1 MPPKSH
7 GRPKQSG
14 RAAVH
19 AAAHAASR
27 HKASNVEVGSGV
39 EEHVR
44 SLLAGLDVGGGDG
57 RGGGAPPPAS
67 AADAAAAYD
76 GAVAAG
82 FTHAQARRALTA
94 MMKGG
99 ASASLTID
107 AVLDWLCLHTPPAD
121 LPKRFAGA
129 ARAAAA
135 AAGPVTVVARAKDK
149 GRQAPP
155 PPPPRDLP
163 PSESESEASD
173 GGAAAAAATAAA
185 AAAAAADKEASKAYI
200 LRYMQEAS
208 ESESGGSDVDGYG
221 RGGGGRT
228 ATTSTTTAPPTTSDI
243 EFSKYAV
250 WADPRA
256 VERRRA
262 ERARAALPPDDRRAR
277 VAEEW
282 AIVRAEAAR
291 VKAAGDGARQKA
303 VGPLLGALKRE
314 AAELGLTDKELEGE
328 EEEAVSEPGSSA
340 SSSSSGAGMG
350 LFADGDDGD
359 NTMQWDAP
367 SSKAPTVDD
376 LLAAALPPPS
386 QRRKKGIL
394 PLPIPPR
401 TDPKP
406 PKALLQTLCAKWGV
420 PPPPLREAGARRV
433 EGGSGGG
440 GRALRRVRR
449 RGRRRAR
456 GGQGPP
462 QTVMQAAPSA
472 LHAA

>member
-7 GRPKQSG
+7 GRPKQTG
-14 RAAVH
+14 RAAAH

-27 HKASNVEVGSGV
+27 HKASTVEVGSGV

-44 SLLAGLDVGGGDG
+44 SLLAGLDVGGGGGGGG
-57 RGGGAPPPAS
+57 RGSHPAS

-94 MMKGG
+94 IVKEG
-99 ASASLTID
+99 ASASLTLD

-135 AAGPVTVVARAKDK
+135 AAGPVTVVARANKK
-149 GRQAPP
+149 GRQVAP
-155 PPPPRDLP
+155 PPPPRDFP
-163 PSESESEASD
+163 PSESESESEASD
-173 GGAAAAAATAAA
+173 DGAAAAAATATAS
-185 AAAAAADKEASKAYI
+185 AAAAADKEASKAYI
-200 LRYMQEAS
+200 LRYTQEASS

-221 RGGGGRT
+221 GKRT
-228 ATTSTTTAPPTTSDI
+228 TTTSTSTTTAPPSTSDI

-262 ERARAALPPDDRRAR
+262 ERARAALPPDERRAR
-277 VAEEW
+277 VVEEW

-291 VKAAGDGARQKA
+291 AKAAGDVARQNA

-314 AAELGLTDKELEGE
+314 AAELGLTDAQLESE
-328 EEEAVSEPGSSA
+328 EEGIGKSGSPA

-350 LFADGDDGD
+350 LFADGDDDGD
-359 NTMQWDAP
+359 TMQWDAP
-367 SSKAPTVDD
+367 TSKAPTVND
-376 LLAAALPPPS
+376 LLAAAALLPA
-386 QRRKKGIL
+386 RRKKGIL
-394 PLPIPPR
+394 PPPVRPR

-406 PKALLQTLCAKWGV
+406 PKRCCK
-420 PPPPLREAGARRV
+420 RC
-433 EGGSGGG
+433 
-440 GRALRRVRR
+440 
-449 RGRRRAR
+449 
-456 GGQGPP
+456 
-462 QTVMQAAPSA
+462 APSGTCRP
-472 LHAA
+472 LVLKSGLPVG